1 VRGHAR
7 AAMQPKIG
15 SAEFQKFAS
24 WAAADLRPGARIMHA
39 DHCTITEIN
48 VLDQGTRMH
57 RSMTAATVLRRA
69 VSMRIAAYTV
79 VFAACAGHS
88 TAYRLCVHATS

>member
-1 VRGHAR
+1 
-7 AAMQPKIG
+7 
-15 SAEFQKFAS
+15 
-24 WAAADLRPGARIMHA
+24 
-39 DHCTITEIN
+39 
-48 VLDQGTRMH
+48 
-57 RSMTAATVLRRA
+57 MTAATVLRRA